1 MNLPQISDLREVAK
15 REVDHINCRKDV
27 KLAMATQPVDWLL
40 THGTVVA
47 MDDAR
52 RVIEDGAMA
61 VREDEIVAVGDSQ
74 DLARRFEAKEI
85 LDCTGCAIIPGLV
98 NAHTHVPMTLL
109 RGLADDLRLD
119 VWLYGYMMPVEREF
133 VGYDYCRVGTLLA
146 CAEMIR
152 SGISTFCDMYYY
164 EDEVA
169 QATAEAGLRAIC
181 AQTILKF
188 PAPDA
193 TSYEESLAYCRE
205 FIEKWQGHP
214 LIVPAVGPHA
224 AYTAT
229 PELLRASANLAL
241 EYDVPLH
248 IHVSETSLEVEE
260 SRAQNDMPVV
270 PWLKKQH
277 VLEAKVI
284 AAHCVHL
291 DEGEMHALHKHS
303 AGVAHCPS
311 SNLKLASGVAPVQK
325 MLDVGL
331 HVGIGTDG
339 PASNND
345 LDMFEETRLAALL
358 AKGYSSAPTAL
369 PAKTALAL
377 ATIEGARA
385 LHLGDITGSLEVG
398 KRADIAVVELSHTH
412 TIPRFQRD
420 PDAIY
425 SQIVYA
431 AKSTDVR
438 DLLVNG
444 RPLMCDRQLLTVDER
459 AYQAEAEDF
468 ARRID
473 SFLIAREG
481 NLLSKLL
488 AIGSGVIPQ
497 ETFEIQVKAAL
508 DRLDDVLAQLEGDEL
523 NVPRSSV
530 RVQYDTY
537 FFFKDGE
544 MGRLRYREDEVVS
557 QSGEVRE
564 VFYTMTLMGPAR
576 EREYANS
583 VVLTRSRY
591 AAPADRSLRF
601 YREYFEPDEEQ
612 QVIKH
617 RQRFHIIY
625 KDTDF
630 AINLDQLDT
639 PRQEGYYLEIKS
651 RTWSARDAEHKAR
664 LIGELLDLFRVKTE
678 HRLLGIEYVDFEK
691 LKS

>member
-1 MNLPQISDLREVAK
+1 MTA
-15 REVDHINCRKDV
+15 
-27 KLAMATQPVDWLL
+27 QPIDWLL

-47 MDDAR
+47 MDETR
-52 RVIEDGAMA
+52 QVIEDGAVA
-61 VREDEIVAVGDSQ
+61 VKGDEIVAVGPSAELQ
-74 DLARRFEAKEI
+74 ARFAPQET

-133 VGYDYCRVGTLLA
+133 VGADFCRVGTLLA

-152 SGISTFCDMYYY
+152 SGVSTFCDMYYY

-169 QATAEAGLRAIC
+169 RATAEAGMRAIC

-193 TSYEESLAYCRE
+193 TSYEEGLARCRD
-205 FIEKWQGHP
+205 FIRRWQDHP
-214 LIVPAVGPHA
+214 LVMPAVGPHA
-224 AYTAT
+224 AYTST
-229 PELLRASANLAL
+229 PEMLRASAALAT

-248 IHVSETSLEVEE
+248 IHVSETALEVEE
-260 SRAQNDMPVV
+260 SRAQYDMPVV
-270 PWLKKQH
+270 PWLKKQN
-277 VLEAKVI
+277 VFEAKVI

-291 DEGEMHALHKHS
+291 DEGEMHTLLHRR

-311 SNLKLASGVAPVQK
+311 SNLKLASGVAKVQQ
-325 MLDVGL
+325 MVDLGL

-345 LDMFEETRLAALL
+345 LDMFEETRLAAFL
-358 AKGYSSAPTAL
+358 AKGCFGDPTAL
-369 PAKTALAL
+369 PAKTAFAL

-385 LHLGDITGSLEVG
+385 LHLGHLTGSLEAG
-398 KRADIAVVELSHTH
+398 KRADIAVVELNGAHET
-412 TIPRFQRD
+412 PKFRRD
-420 PDAIY
+420 SDAIY
-425 SQIVYA
+425 SQLIYA

-444 RPLMCDRQLLTVDER
+444 RLLMRDRQLLTLDEN
-459 AYQAEAEDF
+459 ALQKEAEAF

-473 SFLIAREG
+473 AFLIAREE

-497 ETFEIQVKAAL
+497 ETFEIQVKVSL
-508 DRLDDVLAQLEGDEL
+508 DSPDGVLSQLKSPEL
-523 NVPRSSV
+523 TVSRSSV
-530 RVQYDTY
+530 RDQYDTY
-537 FFFKDGE
+537 FLFKE
-544 MGRLRYREDEVVS
+544 AELGRLRYREDEVLDEA
-557 QSGEVRE
+557 GEVRE

-576 EREYANS
+576 EREYDNS

-601 YREYFEPDEEQ
+601 YREYFKPDEER
-612 QVIKH
+612 QVIKR
-617 RQRFHIIY
+617 RQRFHIMY

-630 AINLDQLDT
+630 AINLDQLRT
-639 PRQEGYYLEIKS
+639 PEEKGYYLEIKS
-651 RTWSARDAEHKAR
+651 RTWSARDAERKAE
-664 LIGELLDLFRVKTE
+664 LIGELLDLFGAKTE
-678 HRLLGIEYVDFEK
+678 NRLKVEYVDF
-691 LKS
+691 

>member
-1 MNLPQISDLREVAK
+1 MS
-15 REVDHINCRKDV
+15 
-27 KLAMATQPVDWLL
+27 TQPVDWLL
-40 THGTVVA
+40 TRGIVVS
-47 MDDAR
+47 MDDTR
-52 RVIEDGAMA
+52 QVIEDGAVA
-61 VREDEIVAVGDSQ
+61 ISGKEITAVGDSV
-74 DLARRFEAKEI
+74 DLETHFTPRET
-85 LDCTGCAIIPGLV
+85 LDCAGCAIIPGLV

-119 VWLYGYMMPVEREF
+119 VWLYGYMMSVEREF
-133 VGYDYCRVGTLLA
+133 VGPDFCRVGTLLA

-152 SGISTFCDMYYY
+152 SGITTFCDMYYY

-169 QATAEAGLRAIC
+169 RATVEAGMRAIC

-193 TSYEESLAYCRE
+193 TSYEESLAYCRD
-205 FIEKWQGHP
+205 FIEHWLDHP

-229 PELLRASANLAL
+229 PELLRASAALAV

-248 IHVSETSLEVEE
+248 IHVSETALEVEE
-260 SRAQNDMPVV
+260 NRSQYDMPVV
-270 PWLKKQH
+270 PWLKKQNI
-277 VLEAKVI
+277 LDAKVI
-284 AAHCVHL
+284 AAHCIHL
-291 DEGEMHALHKHS
+291 DEGEMHTLKHHK

-325 MLDVGL
+325 MIDLGL

-345 LDMFEETRLAALL
+345 LDMFEETRLAAFL
-358 AKGYSSAPTAL
+358 AKGFFGDPTAL
-369 PAKTALAL
+369 PAKTALAM

-385 LHLGDITGSLEVG
+385 LHLGHITGSLKVG
-398 KRADIAVVELSHTH
+398 KRADITVVELNRIHGT
-412 TIPRFQRD
+412 PRFRRD

-425 SQIVYA
+425 SQLVYA

-438 DLLVNG
+438 DVLVNG
-444 RPLMCDRQLLTVDER
+444 CLLMRGRKLLTLDEE
-459 AYQAEAEDF
+459 ALKVEAEEF

-497 ETFEIQVKAAL
+497 ETFEIQVKVRV
-508 DRLDDVLAQLEGDEL
+508 DRMEDILAKLAGPEL
-523 NVPRSSV
+523 TVPRSSI
-530 RVQYDTY
+530 RDQYDTY
-537 FFFKDGE
+537 FLFKGGE
-544 MGRLRYREDEVVS
+544 RGRLRYREDEVLDEAA
-557 QSGEVRE
+557 EVRE
-564 VFYTMTLMGPAR
+564 VFYTITMMGPAR
-576 EREYANS
+576 EREYDNS

-601 YREYFEPDEEQ
+601 YREYFKPDEER
-612 QVIKH
+612 QVIKR

-625 KDTDF
+625 KETDF
-630 AINLDQLDT
+630 AINLDQLRM
-639 PRQEGYYLEIKS
+639 PEENGYYLEIKS
-651 RTWSARDAEHKAR
+651 RTWSARDAEHKAE
-664 LIGELLDLFRVKTE
+664 LIGELLGFFGAKIE
-678 HRLLGIEYVDFEK
+678 NRLKIEYVDFEMETA
-691 LKS
+691 